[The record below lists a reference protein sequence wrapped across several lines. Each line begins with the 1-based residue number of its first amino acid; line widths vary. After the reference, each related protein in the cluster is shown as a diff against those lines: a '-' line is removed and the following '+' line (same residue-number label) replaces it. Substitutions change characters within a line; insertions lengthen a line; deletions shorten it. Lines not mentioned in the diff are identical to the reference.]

1 MNKILKTITILIF
14 VSFLLT
20 ACLTKVKIISF
31 KEEEFSKPKRIYT
44 LVRAAKDE
52 DLTEFQSKLCFR
64 LQEYMLDKG
73 IKNDYYVARYN
84 YDKIDS
90 TGYAKLSE
98 FAPDYYFE
106 MGSTTENA
114 QLNTSL
120 AEAAIVGVAR
130 EGAEYEMLLRDFKT
144 NKIVWR
150 GKLAVSSVLGSAN
163 GQKKAMKF
171 ITEKFEKDQLF

>member
-1 MNKILKTITILIF
+1 M
-14 VSFLLT
+14 
-20 ACLTKVKIISF
+20 ISF
-31 KEEEFSKPKRIYT
+31 REEDFAKPKRVYT

-52 DLTEFQSKLCFR
+52 GLVEFQSKLCFR
-64 LQEYMLDKG
+64 LQEYMLVKG
-73 IKNDYYVARYN
+73 IKNDYYVTRFS
-84 YDKIDS
+84 YDKVDS
-90 TGYAKLSE
+90 LGYAKLNE
-98 FAPDYYFE
+98 FEPEFYFE
-106 MGSTTENA
+106 MGATTENA

-120 AEAAIVGVAR
+120 AEAAILGVAR

-144 NKIVWR
+144 NKILWR

>member
-1 MNKILKTITILIF
+1 MKFITTLLLLSI
-14 VSFLLT
+14 LLT
-20 ACLTKVKIISF
+20 GCLTKVRIISF
-31 KEEEFSKPKRIYT
+31 REEDFSKPKRVYT
-44 LVRAAKDE
+44 IVRAAKDE
-52 DLTEFQSKLCFR
+52 DLTEFQSKFCFR
-64 LQEYMLDKG
+64 LQEYLLDKG
-73 IKNDYYVARYN
+73 IKNDYYVARYS

-90 TGYAKLSE
+90 AGYSRLSE
-98 FAPDYYFE
+98 FAPEYYFE
-106 MGSTTENA
+106 MGATTENS
-114 QLNTSL
+114 QLNTSI

-130 EGAEYEMLLRDFKT
+130 EGADYEMLLRDFKT